1 MKIYISIPI
10 TGKDIRAQK
19 GRAALLERMFNAQGF
34 DTANPFRNGLPASR
48 MREDHMRADLKMLLG
63 CDVVFMCKG
72 WTESKGCGLEHEVAE
87 QCGLWVVYE
96 NQGIDRVIENLSYG
110 IGE

>member
-1 MKIYISIPI
+1 MKVYISIPI

-48 MREDHMRADLKMLLG
+48 MKEGHMRADLKMLLAF
-63 CDVVFMCKG
+63 VVGFLWKG
-72 WTESKGCGLEHEVAE
+72 WKYGKGCGLEHEVAE

-110 IGE
+110 IG